1 MSTPLDVPSLSGLLR
16 VHRGVLIAVSV
27 IGIVLGILGLIF
39 PGALLITVGLLFGSY
54 LVVSGVFRIV
64 SAFAGE
70 RLSTGMRWFS
80 GILGV
85 LILVAGVLCLANP
98 FRSLF
103 AIAFLIGIG
112 FIAEGIVDIASAIQ
126 GTVKPRWYGWVSGVL
141 AVIAGIVTFLLPGLS
156 LTVFVTV
163 ASILLIVV
171 SVSTLLMLPR
181 RPKAAAAATA

>member
-1 MSTPLDVPSLSGLLR
+1 MTRPLDTPGLGGLLR
-16 VHRGVLIAVSV
+16 VHRGIVVAVAV
-27 IGIVLGILGLIF
+27 IGIVLGILGLVF
-39 PGALLITVGLLFGSY
+39 PGAVLITVGLLFGSY

-64 SAFAGE
+64 SAFTGE

-112 FIAEGIVDIASAIQ
+112 WVAEGIVDIASAVQ
-126 GTVKPRWYGWVSGVL
+126 GTVQPRWYGWVSGVV
-141 AVIAGIVTFLLPGLS
+141 AVLAGIATFLLPGLS
-156 LTVFVTV
+156 LTLFVTV

-171 SVSTLLMLPR
+171 SISTLLMLPR
-181 RPKAAAAATA
+181 RARVD